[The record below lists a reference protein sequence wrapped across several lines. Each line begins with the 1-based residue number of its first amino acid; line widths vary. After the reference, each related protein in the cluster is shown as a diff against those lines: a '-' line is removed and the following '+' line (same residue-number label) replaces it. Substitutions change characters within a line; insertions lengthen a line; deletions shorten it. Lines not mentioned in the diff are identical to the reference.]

1 MRLADLHEDLAYA
14 SMRADVINGNAQSSI
29 SMLRN
34 FEHALVFAA
43 VFPRVELRGV
53 GKTARPALMK
63 LLLEQ
68 VRFYLELERA
78 GLVNIVRREGDLR
91 PGINLLLSIEGAD
104 VLGDAGDLLL
114 LRELGVRA
122 IGITWN
128 EDNRFASSCMT
139 RKDYGLTGEGEELV
153 RLANELGVIVD
164 VAHASKRTVL
174 DVASISKK
182 PVIASH
188 ANAAALKGHKRNL
201 DDEEIEAIVRTGGV
215 IGVTAIR
222 ETLPS
227 PTIQGMVDN
236 LKYIGESFGWGHVA
250 VGTDM
255 LGIDETPSG
264 FENILMI
271 SKLVEAVGHGDEL
284 WENPLRVVNE
294 TLRADRVKNT

>member
-14 SMRADVINGNAQSSI
+14 SMRMDVINGSAQSSI
-29 SMLRN
+29 SMLRS
-34 FEHALVFAA
+34 FDYAFVFAA
-43 VFPRVELRGV
+43 VFPRAGARGV
-53 GKTARPALMK
+53 GKTVRPALMG

-78 GLVNIVRREGDLR
+78 GLVNIVRRRGDLR
-91 PGINLLLSIEGAD
+91 PGVNLLLSLEGAD
-104 VLGDAGDLLL
+104 ALGDAGDLLL

-128 EDNRFASSCMT
+128 EDNRFASSCMA
-139 RKDYGLTGEGEELV
+139 RRDYGLTSEGEELV
-153 RLANELGVIVD
+153 KLANELGIILD

-174 DVASISKK
+174 DVASASKK

-188 ANAAALKGHKRNL
+188 ANAAALKGHRRNL

-227 PTIQGMVDN
+227 PTIQGIVDN
-236 LKYIGESFGWGHVA
+236 LKYIGEGFGWSHVA

-255 LGIDETPSG
+255 LGIDETPNG
-264 FENILMI
+264 FEDVLRV
-271 SKLVEAVGHGDEL
+271 SELAEATGHGDEL
-284 WENPLRVVNE
+284 WGNPLRVVSE
-294 TLRADRVKNT
+294 SLGDR